1 VFGLAEQVCPVR
13 RCGPLDIIG
22 QSAYTWAE
30 NAKIR
35 APLKLFGNANA
46 KQIERSLKM
55 AAKLIKGTDIREEIL
70 EEITAEVAKIK
81 ADHGVVPGLVTI
93 LVGENPASISYV
105 TLKIKTAH
113 RVGFH
118 EIQDTQPVD
127 ISEAD
132 LLALIDKYNKDDS
145 INGILVQLPLP
156 KHVDEKKILNAI
168 DPDKDVDGFHPVNVG
183 RLMIGGSEVKFP
195 PCTPAG
201 IQEMIVR
208 AGVETSGAET
218 VVVGRSN
225 IVGKPIANMM
235 LQKGPG
241 ANSTVTIVHT
251 RTKDLAAHCL
261 RADILI
267 VAAGV
272 PGLVKPEWIK
282 PGACVIDVGVNRV
295 GEKIS
300 EKTGKKVAILRGD
313 VDFDAAKEIAGFITP
328 VPGGVGPMTITMLML
343 NTLKSLKFKL
353 GIA

>member
-1 VFGLAEQVCPVR
+1 M
-13 RCGPLDIIG
+13 
-22 QSAYTWAE
+22 T
-30 NAKIR
+30 
-35 APLKLFGNANA
+35 
-46 KQIERSLKM
+46 
-55 AAKLIKGTDIREEIL
+55 AKLVKGTEIREMIL
-70 EEITAEVAKIK
+70 EEIEQDVKKIK
-81 ADHGVVPGLVTI
+81 EKHGKVPGLVTI
-93 LVGENPASISYV
+93 LVGEDPASISYV
-105 TLKIKTAH
+105 TGKIKTAKKL
-113 RVGFH
+113 GFN
-118 EIQDTQPVD
+118 EVQDNQSVD
-127 ISEAD
+127 ISEED
-132 LLALIDKYNKDDS
+132 LLALVDRYNKDDS

-156 KHVDEKKILNAI
+156 KHIDEKKILNAI

-208 AGVETSGAET
+208 AGVETSGAEV

-235 LQKGPG
+235 LQKAEG
-241 ANSTVTIVHT
+241 ANSTVTVIHT
-251 RTKDLAAHCL
+251 RTKDMAAHCK

-300 EKTGKKVAILRGD
+300 EKTGKKVAILKGD
-313 VDFDAAKEIAGFITP
+313 VDFDAAKEIAGYITP
-328 VPGGVGPMTITMLML
+328 VPGGVGPMTITMLMK
-343 NTLKSLKFKL
+343 NTLNSLKFNL

>member
-1 VFGLAEQVCPVR
+1 M
-13 RCGPLDIIG
+13 
-22 QSAYTWAE
+22 T
-30 NAKIR
+30 
-35 APLKLFGNANA
+35 
-46 KQIERSLKM
+46 
-55 AAKLIKGTDIREEIL
+55 AKLIKGTEIREEIL
-70 EEITAEVAKIK
+70 EEIEKEVKQIK
-81 ADHGVVPGLVTI
+81 ETHGVVPGLVTI
-93 LVGENPASISYV
+93 LVGESPASISYV
-105 TLKIKTAH
+105 TLKIKTAN
-113 RVGFH
+113 RVGFK
-118 EIQDTQPVD
+118 EIQDNQPED
-127 ISEAD
+127 ISEEA
-132 LLALIDKYNKDDS
+132 LLALIDKYNNDDA

-156 KHVDEKKILNAI
+156 KQIDEKKILNAI

-183 RLMIGGSEVKFP
+183 RLMIGGAEVKFP

-201 IQEMIVR
+201 IQEMIIR

-235 LQKGPG
+235 LQKAEG
-241 ANSTVTIVHT
+241 ANSTVTVVHT
-251 RTKDLAAHCL
+251 RTKDMESHCK

-300 EKTGKKVAILRGD
+300 EKTGKKIAILRGD
-313 VDFDAAKEIAGFITP
+313 VDFDAAKEIAGSITP
-328 VPGGVGPMTITMLML
+328 VPGGVGPMTITMLMK
-343 NTLKSLKFKL
+343 NTLKALKFKL

>member
-1 VFGLAEQVCPVR
+1 M
-13 RCGPLDIIG
+13 
-22 QSAYTWAE
+22 SAT
-30 NAKIR
+30 
-35 APLKLFGNANA
+35 
-46 KQIERSLKM
+46 
-55 AAKLIKGTDIREEIL
+55 LIKGTEIRDQIIEEIKADV
-70 EEITAEVAKIK
+70 EKIK
-81 ADHGVVPGLVTI
+81 AEHGVVPGLVTI
-93 LVGENPASISYV
+93 LVGEDPASISYV
-105 TLKIKTAH
+105 TAKIKTAKDL
-113 RVGFH
+113 GFK
-118 EIQDTQPVD
+118 EVQDSQPAT
-127 ISEAD
+127 ISEDD
-132 LLALIDKYNKDDS
+132 LLGLVEKYNKDDS

-156 KHVDEKKILNAI
+156 KGIDDKKVLNAI

-183 RLMIGGSEVKFP
+183 RLMIGGDEVKFP

-208 AGVETSGAET
+208 AGVETSGAEV

-235 LQKGPG
+235 LQKGNK
-241 ANSTVTIVHT
+241 ANATVTVVHT
-251 RTKDLAAHCL
+251 RTKDLAFHCK

-300 EKTGKKVAILRGD
+300 EKTGKKIAILKGD
-313 VDFDAAKEIAGFITP
+313 VDFDEAKEIAGFITP
-328 VPGGVGPMTITMLML
+328 VPGGVGPMTITMLMR
-343 NTLKSLKFKL
+343 NTLNSLKFKL